1 MYQRGNNG
9 YNRKKRRQDRR
20 NLVKRWRP
28 LEDNKL
34 LFILPLLTV
43 TVTCIA
49 SLARLRHC
57 VTSMRP
63 RKVVMINDYLSISD
77 DQQPKDIA
85 LGDNYEL
92 VSQVAWGQLE
102 NWLQKNRTQI
112 LFTFT
117 SLNISRRRLSLMI
130 PAHNM
135 VGNLCSESNNH

>member
-9 YNRKKRRQDRR
+9 YNRKKRWQDRR
-20 NLVKRWRP
+20 NLVKRSRP
-28 LEDNKL
+28 LENNEL

-92 VSQVAWGQLE
+92 VSQVARGQLE
-102 NWLQKNRTQI
+102 NWLQKKPNANFVHIHKPEHFYFPPKVIPYDSCTQHGWKF
-112 LFTFT
+112 LQWK
-117 SLNISRRRLSLMI
+117 
-130 PAHNM
+130 
-135 VGNLCSESNNH
+135 